1 MPNRRAVIRDARRLF
16 ESLEPR
22 ALLSETQ
29 SLLGP
34 APTGSAWDGV
44 EKIRWAGGDVEAK
57 LGSWIVT
64 LREQV
69 GEVPARDLGQ
79 RVAERL
85 GVPTAEVRSL
95 GRGGWVQISTEAP
108 VTEAAAL
115 AAMRDLP
122 LVKAIEPDRVFAT
135 DRVPNDPRF
144 GEQWTYDNTGQFI
157 PGSGFGKIG
166 ADISATESWDI
177 TIGSQGV
184 VIAVIDTGVDINHPD
199 LKANIYTNPGEIAG
213 NDIDD
218 DGNGFV
224 DDVHGWDFGELDNDP
239 SDEQGHGTH
248 VAGTIGAV
256 GDNGIG
262 VTGVAWN
269 VSILPLKIADRFG
282 ALQLSAIVGAHD
294 YATMM
299 RQRGVNVAA
308 SNNSYGGFAPTFYAD
323 APTGFD
329 AEKDAIQRY
338 IDSGGTFV
346 VAAGNSAYDNDN
358 PQATFFPASYK
369 LPGIITVAAT
379 DNSDN
384 LAGFSNY
391 GAESVDLGAPGVDI
405 LSTVPVSLG
414 SYAFFSGTSMASP
427 TVAGAVAILK
437 TVKPSAS
444 AIEIR
449 SALLNSADPLPG
461 LQGKTV
467 SGGRLNLQ
475 EAIRIIGLDGPVV
488 RAVVPGPVAGQ
499 LDPATGTPLNT
510 VTVTFNKAINPSFL
524 GVAGVRV
531 TGAGLDDV
539 VGTGDDVTIPIAAV
553 ARSTSDPRVV
563 VITLNLAGF
572 PQQRLPLDPY
582 RLTLLN
588 QFFKDTD
595 GNFLNGDSA
604 GGQDETYNFRIAGV
618 GGDFEPNDTIAL
630 ATPVVFDASGTA
642 RFNGV
647 TLGNGLQAAKDV
659 DLYKIVLPRG
669 GLITAEITAKRLAS
683 PSGLD
688 GYLRLFNAR
697 GEQIASNDQF
707 YGADPYLDFFVST
720 GGEYYLGVSGFPN
733 TAYNPTLAGSGVAQS
748 TGTYNLTL
756 KTDLISDDRVT
767 YTADVPA
774 AGLPIPTA
782 PGATQGVTSDTIR
795 VTDNRQIVDLNLRL
809 DIVHTFDSDL
819 KISLISPAGTTI
831 LLVNRRGGEGDNF
844 TNTLLDDEAAV
855 TVAAGLPPFTGAFR
869 PDTALS
875 GFDGQTAG
883 GTWTLLINDTTA
895 LNSGTLVSWSL
906 EFTLENN
913 IFGPFELN
921 DTIATARNLSG
932 VSGTGSASVTAA
944 IGDGGFGVL
953 DRDLFRFTADA
964 GTTLTA
970 AVTAGSVGTGGVA
983 QPATLNSALRLFNS
997 AGQQITLANPAGTN
1011 NARIENFVFAEAG
1024 TYYIAVSESSN
1035 VAYDPFDVTTGS
1047 PAVTTGTYVLSVNLT
1062 AGVSDGDLLLA
1073 GDDVL
1078 VGVNPGATMVADVTP
1093 FGGGSATRTGLR
1105 FQGVEF
1111 LYDTS
1116 ASAATQAPNAY
1127 FGAVASGSTFRNQ
1140 SPAPT
1145 SNTQVSFSLTDQ
1157 SDTYN
1162 RRVVAKGLNNGLRIE
1177 RAFNFGVGD
1186 RFIAIDVILTNTTAA
1201 AMTGVGWME
1210 AFNPDPGLNLS
1221 PTTANTFNDLMD
1233 GAGSSKL
1240 PYASA
1245 SYRNNQY
1252 QQGLTVALAAPS
1264 ADTRAKANIVDPT
1277 ELVRDPDQLLDL
1289 PLNDPQG
1296 ASSDSLLSL
1305 VYDLGTIGAGQT
1317 AKLRYFIL
1325 FGETPAGAS
1334 DLYAAINDGT
1344 GTGHLTADPASPPD
1358 DATGLP
1364 QLPYRVFYPEGYA
1377 SGTTYTFVP
1386 VGNATDQANRV
1397 VLIARYETG
1406 EPRDQVLADFTV
1418 AAGSRSGVT
1427 ISTPSSTILSRPNV
1441 PYALEIRSERP
1452 VAANFSH
1459 YDLFNTAGV
1468 PSSVGEAFTSTI
1480 STTWSFGKVDKAAD
1494 GSIKDFV
1501 LFYNTTADTTKVVTT
1516 FYPEGGGAPVVFTME
1531 LGAYRRGG
1539 WNIDGEPDLAPGSYG
1554 VVVSADAPL
1563 VASVTHYDA
1572 TARAAEGTSG
1582 MPGLGATSGVI
1593 PEGEYGLTSVDETI
1607 GVLNATGVDATVTFS
1622 FLFSGGSS
1630 YRTALTVPAGSQAN
1644 LAVGS
1649 LDGFPVGQPYS
1660 VLYESNTEIS
1670 LVLPTLAF
1678 GDELR
1683 TAFASQAYTYWGF
1696 GEGFRPQDGYDQ
1708 NVREYLRLFNPSDT
1722 EVLAEITVRYD
1733 NGLGTETF
1741 RRTLAA
1747 RTVTEINAHDL
1758 VTGSKRQQDVF
1769 YSTTIKTAVP
1779 IVAYQGHYDAFFP
1792 GAFGSL
1798 GTPLGIITPVV

>member
-1 MPNRRAVIRDARRLF
+1 M
-16 ESLEPR
+16 
-22 ALLSETQ
+22 LSGTE

-34 APTGSAWDGV
+34 MPAGSAWDGV
-44 EKIRWAGGDVEAK
+44 EKIRWAGGEVEAK
-57 LGSWIVT
+57 VGSWLVT

-69 GEVPARDLGQ
+69 GDVPAYDLGL
-79 RVAERL
+79 RVAEKL
-85 GVPTAEVRSL
+85 GLPTAEVKSI
-95 GRGGWVQISTEAP
+95 GRGGWAQIVTP
-108 VTEAAAL
+108 GVVTEAAAL

-122 LVKAIEPDRVFAT
+122 LVKSIEPDRVYRP

-157 PGSGFGKIG
+157 AGSGFGTIG
-166 ADISATESWDI
+166 ADIRASLAWDT
-177 TIGSQGV
+177 TIGSQSV

-199 LKANIYTNPGEIAG
+199 LRANIYTNPGEIPG
-213 NDIDD
+213 NAIDD

-294 YATMM
+294 YSTMM

-308 SNNSYGGFAPTFYAD
+308 SNNSYGGFAPAFYAD

-346 VAAGNSAYDNDN
+346 VAAGNSAFDNDN
-358 PQATFFPASYK
+358 PDATFFPASYK

-379 DNSDN
+379 DNNDN
-384 LAGFSNY
+384 LADFSNY

-414 SYAFFSGTSMASP
+414 SYAYFSGTSMASP

-437 TVKPSAS
+437 AVKPSAS
-444 AIEIR
+444 AVELR
-449 SALLNSADPLPG
+449 NALINSADPLPS

-467 SGGRLNLQ
+467 SGGRLNLA
-475 EAIRIIGLDGPVV
+475 EAIRVINLDGPVV

-499 LDPATGTPLNT
+499 IDPLTGTPLNT
-510 VTVTFNKAINPSFL
+510 VTITFNKAINPSFL

-531 TGAGLDDV
+531 TGAGLDDI
-539 VGTGDDVTIPIAAV
+539 VGTPDDVTIPIASV

-630 ATPVVFDASGTA
+630 ATPIVFDASGTA

-647 TLGNGLQAAKDV
+647 TLGNGLQAARDV
-659 DLYKIVLPRG
+659 DLYRIDLPRG
-669 GLITAEITAKRLAS
+669 GLITAEITAKRLPS
-683 PSGLD
+683 PSALD
-688 GYLRLFNAR
+688 ATLRLFNAR
-697 GEQIASNDQF
+697 GEEIASNDQF
-707 YGADPYLDFFVST
+707 YGSDPYLDFFVST
-720 GGEYYLGVSGFPN
+720 GGAYYLGVSGFPN
-733 TAYNPTLAGSGVAQS
+733 TNYNPTIAGSGVAQS
-748 TGTYNLTL
+748 TGVYNLSV
-756 KTDLISDDRVT
+756 KTNLISDDRVT
-767 YTADVPA
+767 YTASIPST
-774 AGLPIPTA
+774 GLPIPTA
-782 PGATQGVTSDTIR
+782 PGATQGVTSNSLF
-795 VTDNRQIVDLNLRL
+795 VTDNRQIVDVNLRL

-819 KISLISPAGTTI
+819 QISLISPAGTTI

-855 TVAAGLPPFTGAFR
+855 TIAAGLPPFTGAFR
-869 PDTALS
+869 PDAALS
-875 GFDGQTAG
+875 GFDGQAAG
-883 GTWTLLINDTTA
+883 GQWTLLINDTTA

-921 DTIATARNLSG
+921 DTIATARPLTG
-932 VSGTGSASVTAA
+932 VSGTGSASITAA
-944 IGDGGFGVL
+944 IGDGGFGVK

-964 GTTLTA
+964 GSTLTA
-970 AVTAGSVGTGGVA
+970 VVTSGSTTTGGVV
-983 QPATLNSALRLFNS
+983 QPASLNSALRLFNS
-997 AGQQITLANPAGTN
+997 AGQAITLSNPAGTN
-1011 NARIENFVFAEAG
+1011 NARIDNFVFAEAG
-1024 TYYIAVSESSN
+1024 TYYIAVSESAN
-1035 VAYDPFDVTTGS
+1035 VAYDPFDVTSGS
-1047 PAVTTGTYVLSVNLT
+1047 PAVTTGTYRLTVNLT
-1062 AGVSDGDLLLA
+1062 AGVSDGDLALVGSA
-1073 GDDVL
+1073 VS
-1078 VGVNPGATMVADVTP
+1078 VGVNPSASMVADVVP
-1093 FGGGSATRTGLR
+1093 FGGGTQTRTGLK
-1105 FQGVEF
+1105 FNGVEF

-1116 ASAATQAPNAY
+1116 ASTGQQNPVAF
-1127 FGAVASGSTFRNQ
+1127 FGAVASGSNFQNQ
-1140 SPAPT
+1140 SPGIG
-1145 SNTQVSFSLTDQ
+1145 SRSDVSFSLTDQ
-1157 SDTYN
+1157 SDTFN
-1162 RRVVAKGLNNGLRIE
+1162 RRVVAKGIYSGLRVE
-1177 RAFNFGVGD
+1177 RAFNFGVSD
-1186 RFIAIDVILTNTTAA
+1186 SFIAIDVTLTNTTGSAL
-1201 AMTGVGWME
+1201 TGVGWME

-1221 PTTANTFNDLMD
+1221 PTTANTFNDILN
-1233 GAGSSKL
+1233 GSGSAKL

-1264 ADTRAKANIVDPT
+1264 SDTRAKANIVATT
-1277 ELVRDPDQLLDL
+1277 ELIRDPKQLIDL
-1289 PLNDPQG
+1289 AVNDPEG

-1305 VYDLGTIGAGQT
+1305 VYDIGSIAAGQST
-1317 AKLRYFIL
+1317 TLRYFIF
-1325 FGETPAGAS
+1325 FGDTPAAAA
-1334 DLYAAINDGT
+1334 DLYADLNSGT
-1344 GTGHLTADPASPPD
+1344 GAGHLTADPANPPA
-1358 DATGLP
+1358 DASGLP

-1386 VGNATDQANRV
+1386 VANATEQANRV
-1397 VLIARYETG
+1397 VFVARYETG
-1406 EPRDQVLADFTV
+1406 EPRDQVLADLV
-1418 AAGSRSGVT
+1418 IPAGSRSGVT

-1441 PYALEIRSERP
+1441 PFALEIRSERP

-1468 PSSVGEAFTSTI
+1468 PSSIGEAFTSTT
-1480 STTWSFGKVDKAAD
+1480 STTWSFGKIDKSAD
-1494 GSIKDFV
+1494 GTVKDFV
-1501 LFYNTTADTTKVVTT
+1501 LFYNTTSDTVKVVTT
-1516 FYPEGGGAPVVFTME
+1516 LYPQGGGTPIELTTE
-1531 LGAYRRGG
+1531 LGGFRRGG
-1539 WNIDGEPDLAPGSYG
+1539 WNLDAEPIPAGTYG
-1554 VVVSADAPL
+1554 VVVTAQAPI
-1563 VASVTHYDA
+1563 VASVSHYDSV
-1572 TARAAEGTSG
+1572 ARSAIGTSG
-1582 MPGLGATSGVI
+1582 VPSLGSTTGVI
-1593 PEGEYGLTSVDETI
+1593 PEGEFGLSSEDETI
-1607 GVLNATGVDATVTFS
+1607 GILNASSTDATVTFS
-1622 FLFSGGSS
+1622 FLFSSGSS
-1630 YRTALTVPAGSQAN
+1630 YRTAVNVPARSQFS
-1644 LAVGS
+1644 LPVGS

-1660 VLYESNTEIS
+1660 ILYESTAPVS

-1683 TAFASQAYTYWGF
+1683 TAFATQAYTFWGF
-1696 GEGFRPQDGYDQ
+1696 GEGFRPQDGFDQ
-1708 NVREYLRLFNPSDT
+1708 NVREYLRLFNPSDQP
-1722 EVLAEITVRYD
+1722 VLAEITVRYD
-1733 NGLGTETF
+1733 GGLGSETF

-1758 VTGSKRQQDVF
+1758 VTGAKRQQDVF
-1769 YSTTIKTAVP
+1769 YSTTIKTAIP